1 MSEAHVGRESEEN
14 VDRPGGWYRDFHEA
28 RSQSTRKNGQGGVST
43 DMASFLNTDGTS
55 HMQRLPSIGSVRDA
69 TFTRFFAVVLIVLVA
84 LPFTAPFSTCDA
96 AELAGDSSG
105 HADASPDAKVCHE
118 VRVGPI
124 VSSASAL
131 LPLVTLVQHDGG
143 LTARIGAQAPV
154 LRL

>member
-1 MSEAHVGRESEEN
+1 
-14 VDRPGGWYRDFHEA
+14 
-28 RSQSTRKNGQGGVST
+28 
-43 DMASFLNTDGTS
+43 MASFVNTDGTS
-55 HMQRLPSIGSVRDA
+55 HMQRLLSIGSVRDA
-69 TFTRFFAVVLIVLVA
+69 AVTRVFAVALIVLVA

-118 VRVGPI
+118 IKVGPI
-124 VSSASAL
+124 VSGTPAL
-131 LPLVTLVQHDGG
+131 LPLAILVQHNGG

>member
-1 MSEAHVGRESEEN
+1 
-14 VDRPGGWYRDFHEA
+14 
-28 RSQSTRKNGQGGVST
+28 
-43 DMASFLNTDGTS
+43 MASFLNTDGTS

-69 TFTRFFAVVLIVLVA
+69 TVTRVFVVALIVLVA

-105 HADASPDAKVCHE
+105 HADASPDVKVCHE

-124 VSSASAL
+124 VSGAPAL
-131 LPLVTLVQHDGG
+131 LPLAILVQHDGG
-143 LTARIGAQAPV
+143 LATRVGAQAPV